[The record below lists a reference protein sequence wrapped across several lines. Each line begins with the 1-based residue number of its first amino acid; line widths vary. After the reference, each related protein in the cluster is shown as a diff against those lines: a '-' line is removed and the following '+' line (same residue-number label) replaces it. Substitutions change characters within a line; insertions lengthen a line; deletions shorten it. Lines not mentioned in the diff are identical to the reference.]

1 MVIAE
6 LAVKARRNRVNL
18 GSSPWGRR
26 GAACTDD
33 GLSLR
38 FRPIRTADIN
48 RRESKEMAGLRY
60 LILTIIDLYW
70 WVIIVQAVMS
80 WLVAFGVINTYNK
93 FVAQVG
99 ETLYRLTEPALRPI
113 RNFLPNL
120 GGIDISPIILLL
132 LLGFLRME
140 IYEYFPV

>member
-1 MVIAE
+1 MRLTLIRRPGADAAR
-6 LAVKARRNRVNL
+6 LAPMAGYRY
-18 GSSPWGRR
+18 GS
-26 GAACTDD
+26 AAT
-33 GLSLR
+33 
-38 FRPIRTADIN
+38 RTAG
-48 RRESKEMAGLRY
+48 ESNKMAGLRY

-132 LLGFLRME
+132 FLGFLRME